1 MNSLLLDMITL
12 TIQKF
17 NTIDNIQSIIL
28 GSIYC
33 TNKLL
38 NNKEIEIEE
47 LKWLSNNKCEEN
59 EITKY
64 IEFQEKIIKRVIKI

>member
-1 MNSLLLDMITL
+1 MNSFITDMITL

-33 TNKLL
+33 TQT
-38 NNKEIEIEE
+38 
-47 LKWLSNNKCEEN
+47 S
-59 EITKY
+59 
-64 IEFQEKIIKRVIKI
+64 Q

>member
-1 MNSLLLDMITL
+1 
-12 TIQKF
+12 
-17 NTIDNIQSIIL
+17 L

-33 TNKLL
+33 ANKLL